1 MNFGSVKEQKT
12 KGDML
17 HHPKRAMGLRRFL
30 QPAMRRLGA
39 HRCTLN
45 AGQFALGLGPAK
57 RNMHDQLHRRPY
69 RFPQDVIMRR
79 DRKSF
84 HQLEKGTPC
93 LSIYQLRRAIGNFPQ
108 GTSQAAE
115 LTLMSVAT
123 ILPRILFSQVL
134 DFFFFQGLQGNG
146 QNGYLDLRSSLFEA
160 LDQPN

>member
-69 RFPQDVIMRR
+69 RFPPGRDHASGSKALPPIGEGYAPSFDLPIAQG
-79 DRKSF
+79 DRKFPPGNIAGGRTYFDVRCHDTAAHSF
-84 HQLEKGTPC
+84 LASAGFLFLPGPSGEWSEWLLG
-93 LSIYQLRRAIGNFPQ
+93 SE
-108 GTSQAAE
+108 E
-115 LTLMSVAT
+115 LPL
-123 ILPRILFSQVL
+123 
-134 DFFFFQGLQGNG
+134 
-146 QNGYLDLRSSLFEA
+146 
-160 LDQPN
+160 

>member
-1 MNFGSVKEQKT
+1 MRANLLWGWGLQKET
-12 KGDML
+12 CM
-17 HHPKRAMGLRRFL
+17 
-30 QPAMRRLGA
+30 
-39 HRCTLN
+39 TSSTE
-45 AGQFALGLGPAK
+45 GPIA
-57 RNMHDQLHRRPY
+57 
-69 RFPQDVIMRR
+69 FPQDVIMRR
-79 DRKSF
+79 DRKRF
-84 HQLEKGTPC
+84 HQLEKGTPR